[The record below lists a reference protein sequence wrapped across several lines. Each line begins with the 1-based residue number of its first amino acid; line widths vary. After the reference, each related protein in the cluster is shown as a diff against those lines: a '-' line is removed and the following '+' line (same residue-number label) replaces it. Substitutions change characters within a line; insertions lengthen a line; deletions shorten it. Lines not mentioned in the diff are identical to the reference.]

1 MRHVPVVCSFLA
13 AAGLLACGSSS
24 GTTDDFRAA
33 APTFE
38 KLAISQNDGDTVES
52 SAAGSADVSEDTA
65 AATPDCHPHLF
76 ARTGEIIG
84 RVNRHFRKILHHVE
98 DVIEDN
104 PLTDGQTKTFENV
117 RDGLDRKFT
126 ITRTANAD
134 GSVTFTFELDIA
146 AIPASGTLAFVKV
159 MSGSI
164 THTGPLATDA
174 SDAGSA
180 SDGGGAQ
187 LVEDQGMVTF
197 DFTALATVQTNER
210 ARGQITDTFDN
221 LRDPVKGVKRSA
233 SITLT
238 NFLPEEGDRH
248 GPRTGTFSWLR
259 EPGVGGKFQFQDT
272 EVLFC
277 LRNPAGEQSDLT
289 TVARW
294 FNASDGAVH
303 ARADARAT
311 GGQLATGEQWLG
323 VTCAKGRTTSAP
335 AEGFWMM
342 KLEDSTGATVAARLA
357 QNGVEPCDPVFGAVP
372 SATDNKTDYDFT
384 APVTFPGEF

>member
-1 MRHVPVVCSFLA
+1 MRHVPILCSFLA
-13 AAGLLACGSSS
+13 AAGLLACGGSSSS
-24 GTTDDFRAA
+24 GTTDAFRAA
-33 APTFE
+33 APTFA
-38 KLAISQNDGDTVES
+38 KLAIAQNDSDTVES
-52 SAAGSADVSEDTA
+52 NAGNDAVVSEDA
-65 AATPDCHPHLF
+65 GAATPDCHPHLF
-76 ARTGEIIG
+76 ARTDEIIG
-84 RVNRHFRKILHHVE
+84 RVNRHFRKLLHHVE

-117 RDGLDRKFT
+117 RAGLDRKFT

-134 GSVTFTFELDIA
+134 GSLTFDFELDIA

-164 THTGPLATDA
+164 NHIGPLDTD
-174 SDAGSA
+174 SPDAGGSE
-180 SDGGGAQ
+180 Q
-187 LVEDQGMVTF
+187 LVEDKGTVTF

-210 ARGQITDTFDN
+210 ARGQIADTFDN
-221 LRDPVKGVKRSA
+221 LRDPAKGVKRSA
-233 SITLT
+233 SIALT
-238 NFLPEEGDRH
+238 NFVPEEGDRH
-248 GPRTGTFSWLR
+248 GPRNGTFTWLR
-259 EPGVGGKFQFQDT
+259 EPGIGGKFQFQDT

-311 GGQLATGEQWLG
+311 GGQLAAGEQWLG
-323 VTCAKGRTTSAP
+323 VTCAKGPTTTAP
-335 AEGFWMM
+335 PEGFWMM
-342 KLEDSTGATVAARLA
+342 KLEDSTGATAAVRLA